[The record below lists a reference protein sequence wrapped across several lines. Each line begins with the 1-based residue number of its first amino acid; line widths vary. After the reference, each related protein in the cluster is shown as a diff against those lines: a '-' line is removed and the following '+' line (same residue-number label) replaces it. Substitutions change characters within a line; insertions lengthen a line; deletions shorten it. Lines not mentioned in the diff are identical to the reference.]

1 MGKTARFYPKAWVQ
15 RILSGLLAM
24 ILLLS
29 AAVGTAGA
37 SGSAK
42 NPVSRAI
49 AIVFDNSGSMYMSG
63 NKAWCR
69 ATYAIEVFASMMNQ
83 GDTLQVFP
91 MYEVTANGKSYTSQS
106 PVTVSG
112 GSDISAI
119 RDMYTPH
126 AGDTPIETIGDAHQA
141 LQRSTAD
148 EKWLIVLTDG
158 AEFYENGAGL
168 GSATSARLSEV
179 LTEYNKSANVLYLGI
194 DSVAV
199 MPTVTSNGQYQYY
212 ADKAANSADVLSKLT
227 NMCNMIFGR
236 DKLTASGNQISFDV
250 SMNKLIL
257 FVQGSNII
265 ANC

>member
-15 RILSGLLAM
+15 RILSGLLVM

-42 NPVSRAI
+42 NSVSRAI

-119 RDMYTPH
+119 RDMYTPTREIPPLRPS
-126 AGDTPIETIGDAHQA
+126 GTPIRHYSAAPPMKSGSLCSPTARSSMKMAPVWGLPPPPDCPKCSPSTIN
-141 LQRSTAD
+141 RPMCSIW
-148 EKWLIVLTDG
+148 ELTP
-158 AEFYENGAGL
+158 
-168 GSATSARLSEV
+168 SQSC
-179 LTEYNKSANVLYLGI
+179 
-194 DSVAV
+194 
-199 MPTVTSNGQYQYY
+199 PQ
-212 ADKAANSADVLSKLT
+212 
-227 NMCNMIFGR
+227 
-236 DKLTASGNQISFDV
+236 
-250 SMNKLIL
+250 
-257 FVQGSNII
+257 
-265 ANC
+265 